1 MNEIFL
7 SNTNIDKLTSSVNE
21 LNNALSKIAKFSN
34 LKLDFDVSSID
45 GIMNSVSSLD
55 GVLTGVVKGFQGLGS
70 FNDNVNQLAEGGS
83 VLANAYNFVNDA
95 LLGNITNLNLQ
106 TVATNI
112 ATAASGAFEKVLSFL
127 SGNPL
132 IAVAGGI
139 ALVVGALTLFG
150 DSESEAEK
158 ETRLFIEAQEAKRNE
173 LVETSK
179 AINESTESAIQKSKE
194 AQVES
199 EVLKGFVSS
208 LKGLADE
215 NGYVKNFEQA
225 QYYVD
230 QINSSMPG
238 TVKLTEDG
246 KLSWLENAKAIDE
259 NIKQLER
266 KAKVEAYY
274 DGYVESLKKETQLR
288 GELTLAQNNYN
299 TELEK
304 QQEYQAKYNE
314 LMAKS
319 REGILSSEE
328 TERLTYYH
336 EQIQA
341 SNETLGQYS
350 ETLDKAKGA
359 YEANAKGAELY
370 HQAVGALDG
379 SIAASALLQAEE
391 YTKLEENGTSTWDS
405 LAAASEDC
413 KNRVTTAQGDELAT
427 VQATSALIQTEM
439 VNKALS
445 QGLSY
450 DQMISQLQEKG
461 GQLSDIE
468 KSQLKSSYD
477 QWKMNGEEIQSA
489 QAKGLDTLKL
499 MKMTALSQMNEDDR
513 AKLSENV
520 KLFAEKGD
528 ASGIELC
535 NKLAASLEANNGEVN
550 DETKAIMADI
560 EAQAAAANPTAQ
572 VDVDGPTE
580 KNLND
585 VKKKVDKAA
594 VDRKAKMTLEAQA
607 DKKSFTLFGI
617 KLPWFAEGGFPETGE
632 LFVAREAGPELVGRI
647 NGKTAVANNDQIVSG
662 ISSGVYNAVR
672 SATQGKGGNGNMNIH
687 ATFVMDGE
695 VVGKQVIKYHNGV
708 VKRTGTTPLM
718 I

>member
-1 MNEIFL
+1 MNETLDTL
-7 SNTNIDKLTSSVNE
+7 SNSLNNIDKIVDSLSSINNQMKSLNE
-21 LNNALSKIAKFSN
+21 TCLVLVSN
-34 LKLDFDVSSID
+34 LESINQVNYSDVI
-45 GIMNSVSSLD
+45 
-55 GVLTGVVKGFQGLGS
+55 
-70 FNDNVNQLAEGGS
+70 
-83 VLANAYNFVNDA
+83 
-95 LLGNITNLNLQ
+95 
-106 TVATNI
+106 
-112 ATAASGAFEKVLSFL
+112 
-127 SGNPL
+127 
-132 IAVAGGI
+132 GGI
-139 ALVVGALTLFG
+139 ADITDIASGIVGIGTSWGDFVNTVSGLSATLLAIPVPVASVIAGLGLVVGALALFG

-158 ETRLFIEAQEAKRNE
+158 ETRLFIESQEAKRNE
-173 LVETSK
+173 LIETSK
-179 AINESTESAIQKSKE
+179 AINESTAAAVKKSKE

-199 EVLKGFVSS
+199 EVLKGFVSN
-208 LKGLADE
+208 LKGLEGE
-215 NGYVKNFEQA
+215 NGYVKNLEQA

-246 KLSWLENAKAIDE
+246 KLTWLKNAKAIDE

-274 DGYVESLKKETQLR
+274 DGYVESLKNETKLR
-288 GELTLAQNNYN
+288 SELTLAQNNYN

-304 QQEYQAKYNE
+304 QQEYQTKYNE

-319 REGILSSEE
+319 METRLSEDE
-328 TERLTYYH
+328 AKQLQYYK
-336 EQIQA
+336 EQMDA
-341 SNETLGQYS
+341 SNETLNQYS

-359 YEANAKGAELY
+359 YDANAKGAELY
-370 HQAVGALDG
+370 NQAVGALDG
-379 SIAASALLQAEE
+379 SIESSAQLQLEE
-391 YTKLEENGTSTWDS
+391 YTALDENGKVTWDS

-413 KNRVTTAQGDELAT
+413 KNRITTAQGDELE
-427 VQATSALIQTEM
+427 VVKMTSGLLQEELLKKAYEQGVSYDEM
-439 VNKALS
+439 VAKLKESGAIMNEEEEK
-445 QGLSY
+445 
-450 DQMISQLQEKG
+450 QLQKSYG
-461 GQLSDIE
+461 LWQLNSKD
-468 KSQLKSSYD
+468 
-477 QWKMNGEEIQSA
+477 IQSA
-489 QAKGLDTLKL
+489 QAVGLDALRL
-499 MKMTALSQMNEDDR
+499 SKMTALSQMNEEDR
-513 AKLSENV
+513 DKLSKNV

-535 NKLAASLEANNGEVN
+535 NKLAASLEANNGEIN

-560 EAQAAAANPTAQ
+560 EAQAAAADPTAQ
-572 VDVDGPTE
+572 VDVDGPTD

-585 VKKKVDKAA
+585 VKKKVDRAA
-594 VDRKAKMTLEAQA
+594 VDRKATMTLEAQA

-672 SATQGKGGNGNMNIH
+672 SAMQGKGGNGNMNIH

>member
-1 MNEIFL
+1 MNENINKL
-7 SNTNIDKLTSSVNE
+7 SSSLDNIDKIVDSL
-21 LNNALSKIAKFSN
+21 
-34 LKLDFDVSSID
+34 SSINNQ
-45 GIMNSVSSLD
+45 MKSLNETCLILVNNLESINQVNFSD
-55 GVLTGVVKGFQGLGS
+55 VV
-70 FNDNVNQLAEGGS
+70 
-83 VLANAYNFVNDA
+83 
-95 LLGNITNLNLQ
+95 
-106 TVATNI
+106 
-112 ATAASGAFEKVLSFL
+112 
-127 SGNPL
+127 
-132 IAVAGGI
+132 GGI
-139 ALVVGALTLFG
+139 ADITDIASGIVGIGVGWSEFVATVGGLSTTLLAIPVPVAAVIAGLGLVVGALALFG
-150 DSESEAEK
+150 DGESEAEK
-158 ETRLFIEAQEAKRNE
+158 QTRLFNEAQEAKRSE

-179 AINESTESAIQKSKE
+179 AINESTAAAVQKSKE

-199 EVLKGFVSS
+199 EVLKGFVSN
-208 LKGLADE
+208 LRGLADE

-230 QINSSMPG
+230 QINSAMPG

-246 KLSWLENAKAIDE
+246 KLTWLENAEAIDE

-274 DGYVESLKKETQLR
+274 DGYVESLKNETKLR
-288 GELTLAQNNYN
+288 SELTLAQNNYN

-319 REGILSSEE
+319 REGRLSPEE
-328 TERLTYYH
+328 TESLTHYR
-336 EQIQA
+336 EQIEA
-341 SNETLGQYS
+341 SNEKLGQYS

-370 HQAVGALDG
+370 NQAVGALDG
-379 SIAASALLQAEE
+379 SVTASALLQAEE
-391 YTKLEENGTSTWDS
+391 YTKLDENGTSTWDS

-413 KNRVTTAQGDELAT
+413 KSRVTTAQGDELAT
-427 VQATSALIQTEM
+427 VQATSALIQAEM

-450 DQMISQLQEKG
+450 DQMISQLEEKG
-461 GQLSDIE
+461 VQLNDTE
-468 KSQLKSSYD
+468 KEQLKTSFN
-477 QWKMNGEEIQSA
+477 QWQMNSEDIKNA

-499 MKMTALSQMNEDDR
+499 MKLTALSKMNEDDKS
-513 AKLSENV
+513 KLSENV

-535 NKLAASLEANNGEVN
+535 NKLAASLEANNGEIT
-550 DETKAIMADI
+550 DETKEIMADI
-560 EAQAAAANPTAQ
+560 EARAAAADPTAQ
-572 VDVDGPTE
+572 VDVNAPTD

-594 VDRKAKMTLEAQA
+594 VDRKAKMTLEAEA

-617 KLPWFAEGGFPETGE
+617 KLPWFAEGGFPETGQ

-647 NGKTAVANNDQIVSG
+647 NGKTAVANNDQIVTG

-672 SATQGKGGNGNMNIH
+672 SAMQGNGGNGNMNIH